1 MPTYGKVSE
10 FGPESDETWEIYC
23 ERLKHFYSA
32 NKITDNDKRK
42 SILLSA
48 CGSKAY
54 KLMCNL
60 LAPDKPGDK
69 SFNDLVTLLK
79 QHYNPIPSE
88 VAQRFKFNNRIQQ
101 QEESIAEFVQK
112 LRGLSVQCNFENH
125 LEKMIRDR
133 LVAGL
138 RDKEVQLRLLA
149 EPDLT
154 LDSAFKL
161 ASGLEAANIN
171 SREFQAVMGTPVHK
185 VSEAKK
191 VQQNQ
196 E

>member
-10 FGPESDETWEIYC
+10 FDPESDVTWEEYC

-32 NKITDNDKRK
+32 NDNDKRK

-112 LRGLSVQCNFENH
+112 LGCIV
-125 LEKMIRDR
+125 I
-133 LVAGL
+133 L
-138 RDKEVQLRLLA
+138 RI
-149 EPDLT
+149 T
-154 LDSAFKL
+154 
-161 ASGLEAANIN
+161 
-171 SREFQAVMGTPVHK
+171 
-185 VSEAKK
+185 
-191 VQQNQ
+191 
-196 E
+196 